1 MRRAIRRRSARAD
14 AASAPG
20 ISPLLARLY
29 AARGVADASDL
40 EQGLAQLLP
49 PVLLGLEQAATR
61 LADALARDERILIV
75 GDYDA
80 DGATSTAL
88 GLLALRAMGCTSAD
102 FLVPNRFE
110 HGYGLGPEIVAVAAA
125 LHPRLIITVDNGIAS
140 HAGVAAAAAHGIDVL
155 VTDHHLPGETLPAAC
170 AIVNPS
176 QPGCAFPSKSLA
188 GVGVVFYLMGALRAR
203 LRASGWFAARGLA
216 EPNLGELLDL
226 VALGTVADVVAL
238 DANNRILVRQ
248 GLQRIR
254 AGRGRPGVRA
264 LLELAGRNPARVV
277 SADLGFAVGP
287 RINAAGRLDDIGLGI
302 RCLLEEDPA
311 RAREMAAELDA
322 WNRERRDIEG
332 GMQQEALRLMEQGAI
347 AEDALPWGP
356 CLYHP
361 DWHQGVVGLVAS
373 RIKEKHHRPV
383 IAFAPGGA
391 GELKGS
397 ARSIRGFHIR
407 DAIAAVAAAAP
418 GLVERFGGHAMAA
431 GLTLAAERFEEFA
444 RAFDAEVRRH
454 LEASDLES
462 VLESDGELG
471 AGEFS
476 LAQAEE
482 LREAGPWGQ
491 HFPEPL
497 FDGEFWLRSQRLLGG
512 KHLKLVVS
520 PVAAPTLELDA
531 IAFNIDSAFWPDP
544 RRERARLAYRLD
556 VNEYRGNRSVQLLVE
571 ELQEP
576 TVAQE
581 MPCSA

>member
-14 AASAPG
+14 AVFAPG

-29 AARGVADASDL
+29 AARGVADAREL
-40 EQGLAQLLP
+40 EQGLARLLP
-49 PVLLGLEQAATR
+49 PALLGLEQAATR

-125 LHPRLIITVDNGIAS
+125 LQPRLIITVDNGIAS

-170 AIVNPS
+170 AIVNPN

-203 LRASGWFAARGLA
+203 LRTEGWFAARGLA

-226 VALGTVADVVAL
+226 VAL

-454 LEASDLES
+454 LDASDLES
-462 VLESDGELG
+462 VLESDGELE
-471 AGEFS
+471 AEEFS

-491 HFPEPL
+491 HFPEPV

-520 PVAAPTLELDA
+520 PVAAPQLELDA
-531 IAFNIDSAFWPDP
+531 IAFNVDAARWPDP
-544 RRERARLAYRLD
+544 GLARARLAYRLD
-556 VNEYRGNRSVQLLVE
+556 VNEYRGKRNVQLLVE
-571 ELQEP
+571 ELQEA
-576 TVAQE
+576 TVALE
-581 MPCSA
+581 TACSA

>member
-14 AASAPG
+14 AAFAPG

-29 AARGVADASDL
+29 AARGVADTREL

-49 PVLLGLEQAATR
+49 PALLGLEQAATR

-88 GLLALRAMGCTSAD
+88 GLLALRAMGCTYAD

-110 HGYGLGPEIVAVAAA
+110 HGYGLGPEIVAVAAG
-125 LHPRLIITVDNGIAS
+125 LQPRLIITVDNGIAS
-140 HAGVAAAAAHGIDVL
+140 HAGVAAPAAHRIDLL
-155 VTDHHLPGETLPAAC
+155 VTDHHQPRDTLPAAC
-170 AIVNPS
+170 AIVNPN

-203 LRASGWFAARGLA
+203 LRTEGWFAARGLA

-226 VALGTVADVVAL
+226 VALGTVADVVPL

-302 RCLLEEDPA
+302 RCLLEEEPA

-322 WNRERRDIEG
+322 WNRERRGIEG
-332 GMQQEALRLMEQGAI
+332 GMQQEALRLMEQCAI

-454 LEASDLES
+454 LDASDLES
-462 VLESDGELG
+462 VLESDGELE
-471 AGEFS
+471 AEEFS

-491 HFPEPL
+491 HFPEPV

-520 PVAAPTLELDA
+520 PVAAPKLELDA
-531 IAFNIDSAFWPDP
+531 IAFNVDAARWPDP
-544 RRERARLAYRLD
+544 RLARARLAYRLD
-556 VNEYRGNRSVQLLVE
+556 VNEYRGNRNVQLLVE
-571 ELQEP
+571 ELQES
-576 TVAQE
+576 TVALE
-581 MPCSA
+581 TACSA

>member
-1 MRRAIRRRSARAD
+1 
-14 AASAPG
+14 
-20 ISPLLARLY
+20 LLARLY
-29 AARGVADASDL
+29 AARGVADARDL

-49 PVLLGLEQAATR
+49 PVLLGLEQAAAR
-61 LADALARDERILIV
+61 LADALARGERILIV

-125 LHPRLIITVDNGIAS
+125 LQPATHHHGRQRHRQPRRRGGRGRARDRRARHRPSPARRDLARGLRHREPEPARLRLPEQEPGRRRR
-140 HAGVAAAAAHGIDVL
+140 GV
-155 VTDHHLPGETLPAAC
+155 LPDGR
-170 AIVNPS
+170 
-176 QPGCAFPSKSLA
+176 
-188 GVGVVFYLMGALRAR
+188 ALRAR
-203 LRASGWFAARGLA
+203 LRAQGWFAARGLA

-347 AEDALPWGP
+347 AEDALPWGL

-431 GLTLAAERFEEFA
+431 GLTLAAERFDEFA

-454 LEASDLES
+454 LDASDLES
-462 VLESDGELG
+462 VLDSDGELD

-520 PVAAPTLELDA
+520 PVAAPQLELEA
-531 IAFNIDSAFWPDP
+531 IAFNIDAALWPDA
-544 RRERARLAYRLD
+544 RRARARLAYRLD
-556 VNEYRGNRSVQLLVE
+556 VNEYRGNRNVQLLVE

>member
-1 MRRAIRRRSARAD
+1 MSRAIRRRTARAD
-14 AASAPG
+14 AAFPPG

-29 AARGVADASDL
+29 AARGVADAREL

-49 PVLLGLEQAATR
+49 PTLLGLDAAAAR
-61 LADALARDERILIV
+61 LAGALARDERILIV

-88 GLLALRAMGCTSAD
+88 GLLALRAMGCTRAD

-110 HGYGLGPEIVAVAAA
+110 HGYGLGPEIVAVAAQSR
-125 LHPRLIITVDNGIAS
+125 PDLIITVDNGIAS
-140 HAGVAAAAAHGIDVL
+140 HAGVAAAAAHGIEVL
-155 VTDHHLPGETLPAAC
+155 VTDHHLAGETLPAAC
-170 AIVNPS
+170 AIVNPN
-176 QPGCAFPSKSLA
+176 QPGCAFASKSLA

-203 LRASGWFAARGLA
+203 LRENGWFAARGLA

-226 VALGTVADVVAL
+226 VALGTVADLVAL

-264 LLELAGRNPARVV
+264 LLELAGRSPARAV

-302 RCLLEEDPA
+302 RCLLEEDAA

-322 WNRERRDIEG
+322 WNRERREIEG
-332 GMQQEALRLMEQGAI
+332 GMQQEALRLMAQGAI

-431 GLTLAAERFEEFA
+431 GLTLAADRFEEFA

-454 LEASDLES
+454 LDAGDLES
-462 VLESDGELG
+462 VLDSDGEL
-471 AGEFS
+471 AAAEFS

-520 PVAAPTLELDA
+520 PLAAPGLELDA
-531 IAFNIDSAFWPDP
+531 IAFNVDAARWPDP
-544 RRERARLAYRLD
+544 RVARARIAYRLD
-556 VNEYRGNRSVQLLVE
+556 VNEYRGNRNVQLLVE
-571 ELQEP
+571 ELQEAA
-576 TVAQE
+576 VVQE
-581 MPCSA
+581 TACSA